1 MAFLLLLAA
10 TLPVWLTLGTTTIA
24 ETSAAP
30 EQLIAGFAAAQNP
43 DAFFYAINRA
53 AAGDVASVRKAAL
66 ARISDND
73 PKTRYAALYALAL
86 SADEGNADALAEF
99 LTSPVA
105 DERLLAAGAMAGIRD
120 KRALPVLIAALDQN
134 EPLLYRGAGERV
146 YSFARKQLLWFTGQT
161 SDSKQQR
168 RRSRSRRPSRL
179 GRDGG
184 ELTAIRCI
192 STRRT
197 SGSCHEMAWRD
208 RYDDCVLLLRAI
220 GARRGR
226 WDDRCCR

>member
-146 YSFARKQLLWFTGQT
+146 YSFARKQLLWFTGQDFGLKAAET
-161 SDSKQQR
+161 PEQIAATK
-168 RRSRSRRPSRL
+168 P
-179 GRDGG
+179 
-184 ELTAIRCI
+184 
-192 STRRT
+192 
-197 SGSCHEMAWRD
+197 AWQGWW
-208 RYDDCVLLLRAI
+208 RAN
-220 GARRGR
+220 GDTVHFDPQNKRFVP
-226 WDDRCCR
+226 